1 MSANVRSKQRTSR
14 GAINRNSR
22 ALGTT
27 EEVIR
32 RRAYQLYVEGGRRE
46 GHARED
52 WLQAEREVLAAASR
66 RGIREDFVVH

>member
-1 MSANVRSKQRTSR
+1 MSVNVRSKQQTSR
-14 GAINRNSR
+14 GAINRSSS

-32 RRAYQLYVEGGRRE
+32 QRAYQLYVEGGRRE

-66 RGIREDFVVH
+66 RGIREDFTVH

>member
-1 MSANVRSKQRTSR
+1 MSVNVRSKQQTPRS
-14 GAINRNSR
+14 AINRSSR
-22 ALGTT
+22 TSATT

-66 RGIREDFVVH
+66 RGIREDFAVH

>member
-1 MSANVRSKQRTSR
+1 MSVNVRSTQQTPRR
-14 GAINRNSR
+14 AINRSSR
-22 ALGTT
+22 TSATI

-32 RRAYQLYVEGGRRE
+32 RRAYQLYVEGGRGE

-66 RGIREDFVVH
+66 RGIREDFIVH